1 MKVRNEFVNWVDAFT
16 NHFIKSLKGIEGQH
30 RELSDLGGF
39 MIDATLRRMLEEL
52 RESYV
57 RIMLIFEDVSK

>member
-1 MKVRNEFVNWVDAFT
+1 
-16 NHFIKSLKGIEGQH
+16 
-30 RELSDLGGF
+30 

-57 RIMLIFEDVSK
+57 RIVLVFTELDKQEITEKLGKIEETS

>member
-1 MKVRNEFVNWVDAFT
+1 
-16 NHFIKSLKGIEGQH
+16 
-30 RELSDLGGF
+30 

-57 RIMLIFEDVSK
+57 KIMLIFSDLTNQSIKDKLETIERTSATIREIEEKVL

>member
-1 MKVRNEFVNWVDAFT
+1 
-16 NHFIKSLKGIEGQH
+16 
-30 RELSDLGGF
+30 

-57 RIMLIFEDVSK
+57 RIVIVFADLNNQSITEKLEKIEETSKQIKDIEA